1 MNRKDRLESVYKA
14 ALKVFSK
21 YGYRKSTV
29 EDIANELGMT
39 KGNLYT
45 YVDDKRDLYEK
56 AVAYGLRRW
65 QKAASDAMEAEEDPL
80 NALITFAT
88 TGWSYLAQ
96 DAEMQNIV
104 VNDPSVFPLYPEE
117 DRFYKINLDSM
128 NMAKKLLRKGIEQKR
143 FREMDVDSVVPFLYS
158 IYIMF
163 VIKTYVKS
171 KDNSV
176 EDMVAAATEVI
187 LNGIL
192 EK

>member
-1 MNRKDRLESVYKA
+1 MNRKDRLELVYKA

-65 QKAASDAMEAEEDPL
+65 QKAAADAMEAEEDPL
-80 NALITFAT
+80 NGLITFAM

-128 NMAKKLLRKGIEQKR
+128 NMVKKLLRTGIAQKR

-171 KDNSV
+171 KDNTV
-176 EDMVAAATEVI
+176 ADMVGAATEVV